1 MRKVIRKRIRYDKDG
16 VQVNGDVQATIAANV
31 GRKGSRTSVKSTQRI
46 VQRSTSRHAGGK
58 EGRPKD

>member
-1 MRKVIRKRIRYDKDG
+1 MKKVIRKRIRYEKDG
-16 VQVNGDVQATIAANV
+16 VHVNGDVQATIAANV